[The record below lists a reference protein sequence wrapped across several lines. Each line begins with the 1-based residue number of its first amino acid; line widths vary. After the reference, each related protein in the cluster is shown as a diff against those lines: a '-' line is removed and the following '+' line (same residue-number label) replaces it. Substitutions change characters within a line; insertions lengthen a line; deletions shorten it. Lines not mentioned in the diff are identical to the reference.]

1 MDFLSYSRFGCFKNL
16 LLGLT
21 AMQKK
26 KKKKGKKKKNNGKK
40 KKVIIWLW
48 LFLLERLIAAGLELL
63 QISALR
69 CDIK

>member
-1 MDFLSYSRFGCFKNL
+1 M
-16 LLGLT
+16 
-21 AMQKK
+21 
-26 KKKKGKKKKNNGKK
+26 
-40 KKVIIWLW
+40 KVIIWLW